1 MARAAAPQIEDEEGE
16 EKAAAKGG
24 GMPSTKIILIAVI
37 AMGFMMFMSVGLI
50 AFFALRGASAHD
62 SAADGADDTAA
73 AADQSDQHAAAKG
86 KQKSGAEK
94 EKKEKEKKQP
104 AQYLDLS
111 PAFVVNLQDDQAMRY
126 LQIEVQLMTRD
137 PKAVEEIKN
146 NMPRIRNTLMLLF
159 AQQHAKDLVT
169 REAKEAL
176 QQQALEQVQQAMKDE
191 TGSADVEAVYFT
203 NFVMQ

>member
-16 EKAAAKGG
+16 EKPAAKGG

-50 AFFALRGASAHD
+50 AFFALRGTAAHAPAD
-62 SAADGADDTAA
+62 SADDTAA
-73 AADQSDQHAAAKG
+73 AADQAESHAAAKG
-86 KQKSGAEK
+86 KQKGST
-94 EKKEKEKKQP
+94 EKKEKEKKLP

-137 PKAVEEIKN
+137 PKAAEEIRN

-159 AQQHAKDLVT
+159 AQQHAKDLAT

-191 TGSADVEAVYFT
+191 TGSTAVEAVYFT

>member
-16 EKAAAKGG
+16 EKPTAKGG

-37 AMGFMMFMSVGLI
+37 AMGFMMLMSVGLI
-50 AFFALRGASAHD
+50 AFFALRGTAAHAPAD
-62 SAADGADDTAA
+62 SADDTAA
-73 AADQSDQHAAAKG
+73 AADQPDQHAAAKG
-86 KQKSGAEK
+86 KQKVSA

-137 PKAVEEIKN
+137 PKAAEEIRN

-191 TGSADVEAVYFT
+191 TGSTAVEAVYFT

>member
-16 EKAAAKGG
+16 EKPVAKGG
-24 GMPSTKIILIAVI
+24 GMPSTKIILIAII

-50 AFFALRGASAHD
+50 AFFALRGGAAHAPPAD
-62 SAADGADDTAA
+62 SADDAAAA
-73 AADQSDQHAAAKG
+73 AADQPEPHAAAKG
-86 KQKSGAEK
+86 KQKGST
-94 EKKEKEKKQP
+94 EKKEKEKKLP

-137 PKAVEEIKN
+137 PKAAEEIRN

-159 AQQHAKDLVT
+159 AQQHAKDLAT

-191 TGSADVEAVYFT
+191 TGSTAVEAVYFT